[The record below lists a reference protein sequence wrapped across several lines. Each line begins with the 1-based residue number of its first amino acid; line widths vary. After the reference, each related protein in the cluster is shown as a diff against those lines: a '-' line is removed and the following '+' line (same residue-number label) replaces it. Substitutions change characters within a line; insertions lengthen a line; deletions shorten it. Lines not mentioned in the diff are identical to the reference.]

1 MFGTQ
6 VADKTDWRKLLK
18 GEAEPLDLIEVR
30 EQLIEEFAHK
40 IQAIREEFSQNLEFN
55 ETVEL
60 LDTELPREFVY
71 PVEQYPEKIKSHN
84 LDKTPVIR
92 GKLQGIKGFCFK
104 DPEAK
109 AKFGNDNC
117 YTTKPKFSEK
127 EQQRLDAIKERQ
139 KELNSIKVYE
149 DDQVLAFMD
158 IMPQADGHTLVI
170 PKTPAVTLLDLPADA
185 AAYTIQV
192 VQKVAKAIEVGLD
205 AQGIVLMQLSGAAAG
220 QTVPHV
226 HFHLIPSS
234 VHEL

>member
-1 MFGTQ
+1 M
-6 VADKTDWRKLLK
+6 AYD
-18 GEAEPLDLIEVR
+18 
-30 EQLIEEFAHK
+30 EQNIIARIL
-40 IQAIREEFSQNLEFN
+40 RG
-55 ETVEL
+55 
-60 LDTELPREFVY
+60 ELP
-71 PVEQYPEKIKSHN
+71 
-84 LDKTPVIR
+84 
-92 GKLQGIKGFCFK
+92 
-104 DPEAK
+104 A
-109 AKFGNDNC
+109 
-117 YTTKPKFSEK
+117 
-127 EQQRLDAIKERQ
+127 
-139 KELNSIKVYE
+139 IKVYE

-234 VHEL
+234 VHELGKHALQMGDQDKIKAQAEKIRAAL